1 MKHALLLCLLSA
13 CAGPAVHQYDHG
25 RAYEQAF
32 DTQSHLERP
41 SALGQDYPLS
51 GEEGL
56 ALRANV
62 EEAATDTEE
71 TLTVEDTE

>member
-13 CAGPAVHQYDHG
+13 CGGPAYHQYDHG
-25 RAYEQAF
+25 RAYDQAF

-41 SALGQDYPLS
+41 SAQGQDYPLS
-51 GEEGL
+51 GVEGIE
-56 ALRANV
+56 LRANV
-62 EEAATDTEE
+62 EEATTDTEE